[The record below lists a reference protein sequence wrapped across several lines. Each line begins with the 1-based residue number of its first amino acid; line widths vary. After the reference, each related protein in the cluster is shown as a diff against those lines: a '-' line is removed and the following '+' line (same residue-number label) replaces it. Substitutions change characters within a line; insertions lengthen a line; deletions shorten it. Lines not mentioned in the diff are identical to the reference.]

1 MYLLLAA
8 VLLAGCET
16 NDDVEGIKLCHGSTL
31 LVIQTES
38 EIVVENVSRSPVA
51 IRVSWNWC
59 DPYGTG
65 EPGCRSYI
73 DNWVEPGERVRQ
85 TIGNETSVQVWA
97 WGRTGALVDSCSS
110 PITSNRGSNPKSDS
124 FAESFP
130 QRRPRS
136 RGI

>member
-16 NDDVEGIKLCHGSTL
+16 NDDVEGIKLYHGSTL
-31 LVIQTES
+31 LVIQAES

-65 EPGCRSYI
+65 ETGCRSYI

-85 TIGNETSVQVWA
+85 TIGNEISVQVWA

-110 PITSNRGSNPKSDS
+110 PITSNRGSN
-124 FAESFP
+124 
-130 QRRPRS
+130 
-136 RGI
+136 